1 MATLAVTAC
10 SHHSHAP
17 SRSKSAPTGAAARY
31 LQLAAT
37 ANSEIDAAR
46 TRLRT
51 TDTDLTATEGDLR
64 AIADAKRAFDGALR
78 STTFPAAIQPAIDR
92 LLDADAELER
102 RLDAGAAA
110 AGPGELAAASPA
122 ILDAGQAAV
131 SSADA
136 VRRLLGL
143 PTLD

>member
-10 SHHSHAP
+10 SHHSHGP
-17 SRSKSAPTGAAARY
+17 SGPKSAPTGAAARY

-37 ANSEIDAAR
+37 ANAEIDAAR

-51 TDTDLTATEGDLR
+51 TDKDLAATEGDLR
-64 AIADAKRAFDGALR
+64 SIADAKRAFDGALR

-110 AGPGELAAASPA
+110 ATPRELAAASPA
-122 ILDAGQAAV
+122 ILDAGQSAV

-143 PTLD
+143 PSLA